1 MVRPRGRG
9 NGEWQ
14 LWLSGEKKRKSELKK
29 FRTGKK
35 AHPFILGEARNTLE
49 K

>member
-1 MVRPRGRG
+1 MVRHRGRG
-9 NGEWQ
+9 MG
-14 LWLSGEKKRKSELKK
+14 SGSYGSVGEKKKKELKK

-35 AHPFILGEARNTLE
+35 AHPLILGEARNTLE

>member
-1 MVRPRGRG
+1 MGSG
-9 NGEWQ
+9 SYGSW
-14 LWLSGEKKRKSELKK
+14 GEKKRKSELKK

>member
-1 MVRPRGRG
+1 MGSG
-9 NGEWQ
+9 SYGSGGEV
-14 LWLSGEKKRKSELKK
+14 GRKSELKK

>member
-1 MVRPRGRG
+1 MG
-9 NGEWQ
+9 
-14 LWLSGEKKRKSELKK
+14 SGSYGSVGKKRRKKELKK